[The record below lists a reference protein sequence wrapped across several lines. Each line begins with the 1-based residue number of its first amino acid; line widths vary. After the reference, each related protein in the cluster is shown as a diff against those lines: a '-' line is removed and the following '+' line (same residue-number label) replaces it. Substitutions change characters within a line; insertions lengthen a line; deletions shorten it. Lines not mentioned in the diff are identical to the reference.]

1 LASGLVPIRSGVANM
16 TDPRL
21 NAVECFYDFHPI

>member
-1 LASGLVPIRSGVANM
+1 M

-21 NAVECFYDFHPI
+21 NAVECFYDFHPICSRPASLPDLIE